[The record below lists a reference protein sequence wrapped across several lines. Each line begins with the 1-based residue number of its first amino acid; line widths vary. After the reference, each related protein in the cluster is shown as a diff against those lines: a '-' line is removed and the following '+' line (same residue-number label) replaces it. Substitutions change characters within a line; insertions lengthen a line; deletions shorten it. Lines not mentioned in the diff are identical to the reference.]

1 MLVSTLLAIVLL
13 FLAPSAQDSAKHSAD
28 QKLEKGDIDGALQ
41 DYQQA
46 LSSLDSGPDSVEAAD
61 LLLDIA
67 GVLYRKGDFAGS
79 RERAEHALDIY
90 QRAYG
95 AEHAAV
101 ARALNAVALARL
113 GAGDYQGDRK
123 SV

>member
-95 AEHAAV
+95 ARSEEHTSE
-101 ARALNAVALARL
+101 LQSL
-113 GAGDYQGDRK
+113 
-123 SV
+123 